1 MIKKIV
7 ITCYY
12 IVGFIQSNHVY
23 MHPET
28 EKRLH
33 NLCPSV
39 AVHLING
46 ENKTYDGVVETLM
59 NRLPGEHDEDWDTC
73 IEGKEEDKI
82 LRSIGLS
89 CDKIKL

>member
-1 MIKKIV
+1 
-7 ITCYY
+7 
-12 IVGFIQSNHVY
+12 